1 MALLTDIDESYT
13 KTGKGTLTRWS
24 NALSYLPPF
33 AGGFSF
39 FGLLKKIPLVGGSIT
54 AVLGYTD
61 TLIESAQWLFRGKIG
76 SAATALAAG
85 TVGTT
90 VNAFSDSFTWW
101 GGNALS
107 GALTGETLGTHARAG
122 TEAIIG
128 GITGALGMKPQV
140 LRSYP
145 AGIGSIASSMA
156 PEGPGKFAAG
166 VSASR
171 GEDANAAYA
180 RYMSGEGG
188 VHVNELQSANGR
200 GA

>member
-13 KTGKGTLTRWS
+13 RTGKGTLMRLA
-24 NALSYLPPF
+24 NAASYLPLI
-33 AGGFSF
+33 GGA
-39 FGLLKKIPLVGGSIT
+39 IAWPVGMLST
-54 AVLGYTD
+54 A
-61 TLIESAQWLFRGKIG
+61 IESVTLLFRGQFG

-85 TVGTT
+85 TVANT
-90 VNAFSDSFTWW
+90 VNTVGGVFWW
-101 GGNALS
+101 ANAGS
-107 GALTGETLGTHARAG
+107 GITTGETLGTHARAG